1 MPGLAALQL
10 GDTLDQKGQHA
21 DFHVRFNVGAVH
33 HSDLGAL
40 EASMHFENAA
50 APYKTEAA
58 CGKGCAFC
66 CTDAGGIHI
75 TTLEG
80 LVIRDRINQL
90 PRARQVAVKKA
101 LATDIRRREQKKNSA
116 CPLLMKN
123 RACMLYAWRP
133 FACRRIYS
141 LKVCSQ
147 DQHPLIHRQVMV
159 LGDEA
164 ISALQ
169 QLDDTGYSGHL
180 SYILFML
187 DNPAFLTPYLA
198 GDHRPEA
205 VMAFGRTHGIM
216 INRVAVQRAD
226 GAGGERMREGRGED

>member
-1 MPGLAALQL
+1 MMERKKNGLQAIY
-10 GDTLDQKGQHA
+10 DD
-21 DFHVRFNVGAVH
+21 
-33 HSDLGAL
+33 
-40 EASMHFENAA
+40 FENAA

-169 QLDDTGYSGHL
+169 QLDRMVARS
-180 SYILFML
+180 M
-187 DNPAFLTPYLA
+187 
-198 GDHRPEA
+198 
-205 VMAFGRTHGIM
+205 RTCP
-216 INRVAVQRAD
+216 D
-226 GAGGERMREGRGED
+226 LRMRR